1 MAEVDVESLYVR
13 FAALA
18 IEGSDEGRRQ
28 LTHDLLTVL
37 VDKQAIVINLQRRA
51 FSLSQ
56 AGSPDARLIQ
66 SHAEVAFAL
75 VQRLNDLRRRVMA
88 RRASHDDV
96 ADIDPTPIRATR
108 RGVSLR
114 HVSTRQ
120 LTGAPSGRALPSRRR
135 AAWSAQ
141 DR

>member
-1 MAEVDVESLYVR
+1 MADVDVESLYVR

-18 IEGSDEGRRQ
+18 IQGSEEELRR

-37 VDKQAIVINLQRRA
+37 VEKQAIVINLQRRA

-75 VQRLNDLRRRVMA
+75 VQRLNDLRRRVT
-88 RRASHDDV
+88 S
-96 ADIDPTPIRATR
+96 
-108 RGVSLR
+108 
-114 HVSTRQ
+114 
-120 LTGAPSGRALPSRRR
+120 RR
-135 AAWSAQ
+135 AANDPVDDIGPTSIRASQRGVAMRHVAIRHRARSAASG
-141 DR
+141 R